1 MLLTVLFGMGSS
13 TAWATTYKLTKVTSV
28 SAGNKYVFE
37 QNSHVLNN
45 SVSSSALQ
53 TTGTYSTTGL
63 AGTESYIWELESATG
78 GFYLKNVSLNSN
90 QYLNNASKTNMSLGS
105 KSSIWTIAF
114 TDDVAL
120 ISNKSNSDRFLGD
133 AGGASPNNTY
143 KAYATGNLSSYPHDF
158 TVYLVEEEVLAFTI
172 TAQSNNNTYGTVS
185 LDGAVIT
192 GSPNSGYRYASPA
205 YTVTVG
211 TATVAQSGDAFTVTP
226 SSDCTVQINFE
237 AIPTHTATFSVNG
250 NITPQVFQEGADI
263 EFPSNPSA
271 ISSKVFRG
279 WVTTPIVG
287 TTDEAPAFVNTATQT
302 MGENDV
308 TYYAVFA
315 EVIEG
320 EETDQSITIDANEHS
335 AGFPTSYAASDN
347 YTLSGKS
354 FNITQA
360 YDSGEKLQWR
370 AAGNS
375 NGTGTMYNND
385 ALQNIQS
392 IVLTYDAGDSNKNF
406 SINIGDAAN
415 PTSGTSIT
423 PSTSGNVYTFDCSLY
438 NKDYFVLT
446 NGDYA
451 GYVTSIKINYK
462 TGTPDTYS
470 AYCTTVVAA
479 AVEKPAISVT
489 SPFTISTTVTMSCE
503 TGGAT
508 IYYTLDGTE
517 PTSGSTEYTAPFN
530 ITATTTI
537 KAIAIKGLDES
548 GVTTVTAT
556 KQLAENTITVTGG
569 NEQTIDLGESESE
582 LTLVATATN
591 GATVVFTVDNEN
603 TTLTEDDD
611 FLLDGSTVE
620 IYTANTGV
628 IVLKANAAGDDDYA
642 AATEV
647 TVTVNV
653 INSNAPG
660 TVKNPYTVAQAIAA
674 TPGSGTLENVYI
686 SGIVSEFFGDD
697 IMDDG
702 TNYRYYISD
711 DGTTTTQLLVYK
723 GKKNSTEDFSSAAD
737 LLVGDVVTIYGG
749 LTLYKGDAEV
759 AAGNYIVSRVTKTDS
774 DLTLTSSDEVELERT
789 SANANPTSDITWTTS
804 STGAIT
810 CVSSNDAVATVTN
823 AGVITAV
830 GEGSATITISQ
841 AADEDYKAGQ
851 TTVTVNVTDNRSAV
865 VTGIDL
871 PAAQKTLTV
880 GDANEFAPTGTIDG
894 GFLGTLVYTY
904 ATSNA
909 SVVAVADN
917 LFSAEAPGTADITIT
932 VTPTSGN
939 ADSYKQASQVV
950 AVTVNGTNSI
960 SLDLTSKTQAYGA
973 GAFDITA
980 TVPTA
985 NYDGTVTA
993 ESSNLNVATV
1003 SVDGTTVT
1011 VTPVAVGD
1019 ATITVTA
1026 GAGTYYLDPA
1036 STTCEV
1042 TVTAP
1047 EGSGTAKA
1055 AGNLVLFGESF
1066 GDNEGSA
1073 RTWNDSYSVKSGV
1086 AAVYSGITGYE
1097 VSNVKQ
1103 GKNTTGSTK
1112 SGLNQSS
1119 SGTDAYIIIGPLDVA
1134 DYSNMTLSYQW
1145 KAASVKETYTTSAY
1159 YKTSAEGEFTEIDG
1173 GTGDGATTFVE
1184 RSYAVPAAAQ
1194 VSTLYLKIVWN
1205 TSNSQAIIDEVQLT
1219 TPSSSTEAVKLNS
1232 YGYATFCSVYPLDGT
1247 QTGDY
1252 SLWTVTDVD
1261 GTVITFTKVTGAFEG
1276 GQGVLV
1282 KGAAGATVNIPSV
1295 DSDVELTGNLL
1306 IGTTAPTFVAAGA
1319 VYGLSGETFVPSNA
1333 AGNIPAGKAYLTA
1346 ASVSE
1351 AKALT
1356 FVFVD
1361 ETTGITETRPATR
1374 EEVESIFNLGGQ
1386 RMSKLQRGINIVN
1399 GRKVLVK

>member
-13 TAWATTYKLTKVTSV
+13 TAWAAENDTHDFSQSLS
-28 SAGNKYVFE
+28 
-37 QNSHVLNN
+37 QLLNN
-45 SVSSSALQ
+45 DASIASIDVAEQSYPVKKVIVSYRYNKTLTNAVTVEVTVNGTSWGTQNVVGTDKNYETLEFTGDAAKGEIEISF
-53 TTGTYSTTGL
+53 TNNTGTGTGH
-63 AGTESYIWELESATG
+63 GT
-78 GFYLKNVSLNSN
+78 FYVNNV
-90 QYLNNASKTNMSLGS
+90 Q
-105 KSSIWTIAF
+105 
-114 TDDVAL
+114 
-120 ISNKSNSDRFLGD
+120 
-133 AGGASPNNTY
+133 
-143 KAYATGNLSSYPHDF
+143 
-158 TVYLVEEEVLAFTI
+158 LVEGAAAPSYTI
-172 TAQSNNNTYGTVS
+172 TAVSSNDSYGTVA
-185 LDGAVIT
+185 LDGTTIT
-192 GSPNSGYRYASPA
+192 ATPGDGYRVVAGDGG
-205 YTVTVG
+205 YTVTSG
-211 TATVAQSGDAFTVTP
+211 TATVTNNGDNTFSVSA
-226 SSDCTVQINFE
+226 SADCTVQINFE
-237 AIPTHTATFSVNG
+237 AIPSHTATFSVNG
-250 NITPQVFQEGADI
+250 DTTSDTFEEGAAI
-263 EFPSNPSA
+263 VFPGNPSA

-302 MGENDV
+302 MGESNV

-315 EVIEG
+315 DVIPG
-320 EETDQSITIDANEHS
+320 EENDFALTIDADEHS
-335 AGFPTSYAASDN
+335 AGFPTSYKASDD
-347 YTLSGKS
+347 YTLSGMS

-360 YDSGEKLQWR
+360 YDNATKLQWR
-370 AAGNS
+370 AKGNA
-375 NGTGTMYNND
+375 NGTGAIYNND
-385 ALQNIQS
+385 ALHNIQS
-392 IVLTYDAGDSNKNF
+392 IVLTYDASDTNKNF
-406 SINIGDAAN
+406 TIEVGDAKN
-415 PTSGTSIT
+415 PTGGTSVT
-423 PSTSGNVYTFDCSLY
+423 PSISGSVYTFDCSSY
-438 NKDYFVLT
+438 HKDYFVLT
-446 NGDYA
+446 NGEYA
-451 GYVTSIKINYK
+451 GYLTSIVINYK

-479 AVEKPAISVT
+479 AVEKPAITVT
-489 SPFTISTTVTMSCE
+489 SPFNFSTEVSMSCE

-517 PTSGSTEYTAPFN
+517 PTSGSTEYSAPFDIN
-530 ITATTTI
+530 ATTTI

-556 KQLAENTITVTGG
+556 KQLAIPTVTVSG
-569 NEQTIDLGESESE
+569 D
-582 LTLVATATN
+582 LTLDLNGGTDVNAGTLTASVTYDEAPVG
-591 GATVVFTVDNEN
+591 GATVTWSSSAPAVATIDAE
-603 TTLTEDDD
+603 
-611 FLLDGSTVE
+611 
-620 IYTANTGV
+620 TGV
-628 IVLKANAAGDDDYA
+628 VTLLTAGEVTFTATYAGNSDYA
-642 AATEV
+642 EKTGTR
-647 TVTVNV
+647 TVTVFD
-653 INSNAPG
+653 SKAPG
-660 TVKNPYTVAQAIAA
+660 SETNPYTVAQARAA
-674 TPGSGTLENVYI
+674 IDAGTGITNVYAT
-686 SGIVSEFFGDD
+686 GIVSEIVTAYNPTYHNITYNISADGLTTSDQLQAFRGKSYDGDD
-697 IMDDG
+697 FTSEDD
-702 TNYRYYISD
+702 I
-711 DGTTTTQLLVYK
+711 Q
-723 GKKNSTEDFSSAAD
+723 
-737 LLVGDVVTIYGG
+737 VGDVVVVYGT
-749 LTLYKGDAEV
+749 LTKYSSTYEFTQNNQL
-759 AAGNYIVSRVTKTDS
+759 VSLVRKTAS
-774 DLTLTSSDEVELERT
+774 NLTLTSDAEVELERT

-851 TTVTVNVTDNRSAV
+851 ASVTVNVTDNRSAV

-980 TVPTA
+980 NVPTA

-993 ESSNLNVATV
+993 ESSNVNVATV
-1003 SVDGTTVT
+1003 SVVGTTVT

-1066 GDNEGSA
+1066 GDNSEKA
-1073 RTWNDSYSVKSGV
+1073 RDWNDSYSVKSGV

-1103 GKNTTGSTK
+1103 GKNTTGSVK
-1112 SGLNQSS
+1112 SGLNQSTQ
-1119 SGTDAYIIIGPLDVA
+1119 GTDAYIIIGPLNVA
-1134 DYSNMTLSYQW
+1134 DYSNMTLTYQW
-1145 KAASVKETYTTSAY
+1145 KAASIGATYSTSAF
-1159 YKTSAEGEFTEIDG
+1159 YKTSAEGEFTEIE
-1173 GTGDGATTFVE
+1173 GTGAGATTFVE

-1205 TSNSQAIIDEVQLT
+1205 TSNTQAIIDEVKLT
-1219 TPSSSTEAVKLNS
+1219 APSSSEAVTLNS

-1252 SLWTVTDVD
+1252 SLWTVTDVE

-1319 VYGLSGETFVPSNA
+1319 VYGLSGEAFVPSNA